1 MRETSQVKNYV
12 SETKKYLEGN
22 ITGRSSS
29 FIHKDLLNWGS
40 HQCPKTDLHT
50 LLYTCTLY
58 LDRNSQAYNFSQDIT
73 INCKPPIQLILTNAA
88 CEEGEGMADVNGD
101 GEETQVIE

>member
-1 MRETSQVKNYV
+1 MYLKQ
-12 SETKKYLEGN
+12 KKYLKGN

-29 FIHKDLLNWGS
+29 FIHKNILNWGS

-58 LDRNSQAYNFSQDIT
+58 LDRNSQAYKFSKDPKILQLTANF
-73 INCKPPIQLILTNAA
+73 LFR
-88 CEEGEGMADVNGD
+88 
-101 GEETQVIE
+101 